1 MARRCAAGHLSS
13 QAQAS
18 ATGDSEVSPT
28 RTRDV
33 EALGEPGRSL
43 STHWWSSVALLQLGD
58 GSRSKASLRRVS
70 VLKTGHR
77 GWTFIGDEL
86 IVRRK
91 ESSIQPTSDF
101 GLSDEDFRLDSQKD
115 KWVRFN
121 P

>member
-1 MARRCAAGHLSS
+1 VGHLSS
-13 QAQAS
+13 RAQAS

-28 RTRDV
+28 RTRDM
-33 EALGEPGRSL
+33 EALGNPDGPSRL
-43 STHWWSSVALLQLGD
+43 VGGARVALLRLGD
-58 GSRSKASLRRVS
+58 GSRSKASLRQVS

-86 IVRRK
+86 IMRCK
-91 ESSIQPTSDF
+91 ASSIQPTSDF

-115 KWVRFN
+115 KWVHFN